1 MEKTRVALFV
11 DGANFF
17 YMQKNDLGWFV
28 DTRKLLDYCRQFGD
42 LVDAY
47 YYVGK
52 DNQPETSQQA
62 FLSALTYMG
71 YSLVTKPIKSVYD
84 SASGK
89 FIQKANLDIEIVLDM
104 FNTLDNYD
112 LAVLV
117 SGDGDFD
124 RPLRLL
130 RARGKRF
137 KVLASPHFVASELR
151 DVAGMHLIDLETLK
165 PELEKL
171 DTGSARASTQNP

>member
-1 MEKTRVALFV
+1 MDRARDRVALFV

-17 YMQKNDLGWFV
+17 YMQKNDLNWFV
-28 DTRKLLDYCRQFGD
+28 DTKKLLRYCERFGE

-52 DNQPETSQQA
+52 DSPPEAGQQA

-71 YSLVTKPIKSVYD
+71 YSLVTKPIKTIYD
-84 SASGK
+84 SSSGK

-104 FNTLDNYD
+104 FNTIDLYD
-112 LAVLV
+112 TAILV

-124 RPLRLL
+124 RALRLL

-151 DVAGMHLIDLETLK
+151 DVAGMHLIDMEGIRTDI
-165 PELEKL
+165 EK
-171 DTGSARASTQNP
+171 A

>member
-1 MEKTRVALFV
+1 MCNDRVALFV

-17 YMQKNDLGWFV
+17 YMQKNDLNWFV
-28 DTRKLLDYCRQFGD
+28 DTKKLLKYCEHFGTV
-42 LVDAY
+42 VDAY

-52 DNQPETSQQA
+52 DSPPEAGQQA
-62 FLSALTYMG
+62 YLNALTYMG
-71 YSLVTKPIKSVYD
+71 YTLVTKPIKTIYD

-104 FNTLDNYD
+104 FSTIEHYD
-112 LAVLV
+112 IAVLV

-124 RPLRLL
+124 RALKVL

-137 KVLASPHFVASELR
+137 EVMASPHFVASELR
-151 DVAGMHLIDLETLK
+151 EVAGMHLVDLESIRA
-165 PELEKL
+165 EIEKL
-171 DTGSARASTQNP
+171 